1 MRKSLEVITMLS
13 RREFLKTGAAA
24 TFVSGPF
31 FSGYVYAEG
40 TADLAAVTGASID
53 AAVRAAVAEV
63 GGIGAFVKK
72 GNQVIVKPNLSF
84 ASAPDRAAT
93 TNPEVLQAVIRLCL
107 EAGAKKVLVVDH
119 PLQDAE
125 IIGTRA
131 DVAQMV
137 KQTKNALLILP
148 TTENL
153 YEEVPIPRGKE
164 MKSTKMAKILKEA
177 EVLINLPVAKSHS
190 ATGVSFGIK
199 GNMGLNWDR
208 KWMHDATDLNQ
219 TIADLAT
226 IVKPNLTILDAVR
239 ALTTRGPQGPGK
251 VAKLDTILAGRDPVA
266 VDAYAVTLTPWY
278 NQKLAA
284 KNVAHL
290 VKSAELGVGEID
302 TSKLKVVKKTV

>member
-1 MRKSLEVITMLS
+1 MQNIGGGFMIS
-13 RREFLKTGAAA
+13 RRGFLKTGAVA

-31 FSGYVYAEG
+31 FTGFVYAEG
-40 TADLAAVTGASID
+40 NADLAEIKGENIEAV
-53 AAVRAAVAEV
+53 VRAAVAAV
-63 GGIGAFVKK
+63 GGIGSFVKK

-84 ASAPDRAAT
+84 ASNPERAAT
-93 TNPEVLQAVIRLCL
+93 TNPAVLQAVIKLCL
-107 EAGAKKVLVVDH
+107 EAGAKNVLVVDH

-153 YEEVPIPRGKE
+153 YAETPIPQGKE

-177 EVLINLPVAKSHS
+177 EVLINLPVAKSHG
-190 ATGVSFGIK
+190 ATGVSLGLK

-208 KWMHDATDLNQ
+208 KWMHEASDLNQ

-226 IVKPNLTILDAVR
+226 IVKPSLTIVDAIR

-251 VAKLDTILAGRDPVA
+251 VANLNTILAGRDPVA
-266 VDAYAVTLTPWY
+266 VDAYAVALTPWY
-278 NQKLAA
+278 NQKLTA
-284 KNVAHL
+284 KNVAHI
-290 VKSAELGVGEID
+290 VKSAEMGVGQID
-302 TSKLKVVKKTV
+302 TSKLNVVQKTV